1 MNTILIDFKNTSD
14 KELKLIVS
22 KFNVKYSY
30 LIELRDEF
38 FIEKVIMDLDQKMIL
53 SYKYN
58 DVDGFFHNDDVFE
71 TIKPYKVEV
80 PKDIVLDIDI
90 ILEKIS
96 KFGIESLENKEKDFL
111 DDFSKNN

>member
-14 KELKLIVS
+14 KELKIIAS
-22 KFNVKYSY
+22 KFNVSYSY

-38 FIEKVIMDLDQKMIL
+38 FIERVIMDLDQKMIL

-71 TIKPYKVEV
+71 TIKPYRLEV
-80 PKDIVLDIDI
+80 PKDIVLDVDI

-96 KFGIESLENKEKDFL
+96 KFGIESLEKEEKEFL
-111 DDFSKNN
+111 DNFSKD